1 MPLRNAFILNEVI
14 RVRPYS
20 NMTDVLIKRERN
32 VTEMRPHREKAMSG
46 HDVVRRPE
54 AKERQ
59 QPGGPSTWKLAQA
72 LRSSRLGPASFLI
85 FSPFV
90 PKSWSPVFE
99 PHPCDLT
106 LAICG
111 QLPIPLTVLV
121 YLALNFPCKSALPV
135 AAFLTLSY
143 APSSLST
150 EVPSCKTP
158 GGDGRGGVDLLDFL
172 LLAMMTVGRACLAV

>member
-59 QPGGPSTWKLAQA
+59 QSVEKPNL
-72 LRSSRLGPASFLI
+72 LI
-85 FSPFV
+85 
-90 PKSWSPVFE
+90 
-99 PHPCDLT
+99 DT
-106 LAICG
+106 LI
-111 QLPIPLTVLV
+111 
-121 YLALNFPCKSALPV
+121 
-135 AAFLTLSY
+135 
-143 APSSLST
+143 
-150 EVPSCKTP
+150 
-158 GGDGRGGVDLLDFL
+158 LDYPEL
-172 LLAMMTVGRACLAV
+172 